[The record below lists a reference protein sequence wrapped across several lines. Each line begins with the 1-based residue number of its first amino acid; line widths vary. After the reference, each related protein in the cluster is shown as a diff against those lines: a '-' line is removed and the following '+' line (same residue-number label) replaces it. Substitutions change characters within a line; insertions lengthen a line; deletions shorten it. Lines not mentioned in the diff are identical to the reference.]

1 MPIKI
6 PNTLPAAGVLGS
18 ENIFIMN
25 EERARTQDIRPLRI
39 ALVNLMPDK
48 ITTETQFARL
58 LSNTPLQIELELV
71 HMRSH
76 ASRHTAAGHLQ
87 NFYSTF
93 DDIRGQ
99 KFDGMV
105 ITGAP
110 VERMDF
116 EEVDY
121 WPELTELMDW
131 SKSHVYSTLHIC
143 WAAQAG
149 LYHHFGINKVL
160 LENKLSGVF
169 EHTVTRRSNMLFRGC
184 DDYFYLPHSRHTDID
199 EQAVRDNPALKILA
213 ASEKAGIFAVSTEAG
228 RQIFFTG
235 HAEYDRDTLDREY
248 RRDVKA
254 GLAVPIPD
262 NYYVDDDPEKAM
274 RMTWRAHAHLIFA
287 NWLNYFVYQ
296 ETPFNLQ
303 EIS

>member
-1 MPIKI
+1 
-6 PNTLPAAGVLGS
+6 
-18 ENIFIMN
+18 
-25 EERARTQDIRPLRI
+25 
-39 ALVNLMPDK
+39 
-48 ITTETQFARL
+48 
-58 LSNTPLQIELELV
+58 
-71 HMRSH
+71 MRSH

-199 EQAVRDNPALKILA
+199 EQAVRDNPRSRSSPPRKKRASLPSRPKRAVRSSLRVTPNTTATRSTASTA
-213 ASEKAGIFAVSTEAG
+213 ATSRPGSPFPSPT
-228 RQIFFTG
+228 T
-235 HAEYDRDTLDREY
+235 T
-248 RRDVKA
+248 
-254 GLAVPIPD
+254 
-262 NYYVDDDPEKAM
+262 
-274 RMTWRAHAHLIFA
+274 TWTTTQKRPCA
-287 NWLNYFVYQ
+287 
-296 ETPFNLQ
+296 
-303 EIS
+303 